1 MDDPLGKFLWFLPT
15 QMMQNDHNLSVT
27 IVRQIEIKSQNPD
40 QKLSQHE
47 RQSQIAIV
55 RNTNLKLDGVLMILI
70 KPLLRLR
77 Y

>member
-1 MDDPLGKFLWFLPT
+1 
-15 QMMQNDHNLSVT
+15 MMHNDHNLNVT
-27 IVRQIEIKSQNPD
+27 IVRQIEIKSQN
-40 QKLSQHE
+40 QRLKQHE

-55 RNTNLKLDGVLMILI
+55 RNTNLKLDGVLMMLI